1 MSMIVILIHANME
14 VLVMIWLMTSVAHVH
29 MELLDFSVKS
39 TSMNASMVPAI
50 MEELV
55 LTKLEA
61 MNANV
66 DQDMLGHDV
75 RVMSMN
81 V

>member
-1 MSMIVILIHANME
+1 MVA
-14 VLVMIWLMTSVAHVH
+14 LVTIWLMTSAAHAH
-29 MELLDFSVKS
+29 MELLDFFVKS
-39 TSMNASMVPAI
+39 MSMNVSMELAI

-55 LTKLEA
+55 WTKLEA

-66 DQDMLGHDV
+66 DQDMLGQDV

>member
-1 MSMIVILIHANME
+1 MV
-14 VLVMIWLMTSVAHVH
+14 VLVMIWLMTSVAHAL
-29 MELLDFSVKS
+29 MELLDYSVKS
-39 TSMNASMVPAI
+39 TSMNASMEPAI

-55 LTKLEA
+55 WTKLEA

-66 DQDMLGHDV
+66 DQDMLGQDV